1 MKRMKRQT
9 TEWKKVFATYMT
21 NKGLVSKLH
30 EESLRISGEKAD
42 HPFFSKWAK
51 NLKTLYKRRNVNVQ

>member
-21 NKGLVSKLH
+21 DKGLVSKLH
-30 EESLRISGEKAD
+30 EEFLQISGEKAD
-42 HPFFSKWAK
+42 DPVFSKWAK
-51 NLKTLYKRRNVNVQ
+51 NLKSHCTKGEI